1 MSALRRLTRRR
12 FLTQG
17 GRGAAGLALLGA
29 LGPRAAAAAAA
40 RMNVVVIIVDSVR
53 ADHVGAYGGHRVGTP
68 SLDRLARQ
76 SLRFTRARPEA
87 FPTVPARR
95 AIMSGRRSFP
105 FRDWRPTRGLP
116 KNPGWENIPKGR
128 PIWTDPLREA
138 GWRTG
143 YVTDNPWILNVAW
156 DEFRSRFDRPVV
168 VKGQTPYRGRPRGR
182 VSARLL
188 RRHLLPAQR
197 RTSEAGRVREWL
209 AANLG
214 RRGEEDFLPA
224 RVFNAAMQWLDSE
237 AGRGPFALVVD
248 SFDPHEPWDPPGSY
262 ARRQGGGT
270 YHGVKPIQPFG
281 APGQRMRDAH
291 LARGALRPIRN
302 LYEAELALVDKWL
315 GRFLDKLD
323 DMGLRDNTLVLL
335 LSDHGVLLGER
346 GWVGKHSS
354 QIHREVYRVPFMIRD
369 PRRRKAGRTSRYFA
383 STHDVGPT
391 VLSYLGVPAPE
402 GMDGHDLTP
411 LLAGEQPR
419 KRSVFTARY
428 GNYVAAGDG
437 RWLLIDTVDHRQ
449 PRLYDT
455 KRDPG
460 EHHDLARRKPRVVR
474 RLWRRI
480 IADAGGKALQKY

>member
-1 MSALRRLTRRR
+1 VSPLRRLTRRR
-12 FLTQG
+12 FLKQG

-29 LGPRAAAAAAA
+29 LGQRGAAAAAG

-53 ADHVGAYGGHRVGTP
+53 ADHVGIYGGHRVKTP
-68 SLDRLARQ
+68 NLDRLARQ

-95 AIMSGRRSFP
+95 AIMSGKRAFP
-105 FRDWRPTRGLP
+105 FRDWHPTPGLP

-128 PIWTDPLREA
+128 PIWTDLLRKA

-156 DEFRSRFDRPVV
+156 DEFRSRFDRPIV
-168 VKGQTPYRGRPRGR
+168 VKGQTPYRGTPSGK
-182 VSARLL
+182 VSARSL

-197 RTSEAGRVREWL
+197 HTSEAGRVREWL
-209 AANLG
+209 AANFG
-214 RRGEEDFLPA
+214 RKSEEDFLPA
-224 RVFNAAMQWLDSE
+224 RVFKAAMRWLDLE

-248 SFDPHEPWDPPGSY
+248 SFDPHEPWDPPASY
-262 ARRQGGGT
+262 ARRQGGGS

-281 APGQRMRDAH
+281 APGQRMRDAQ
-291 LARGALRPIRN
+291 LPRAALRPIQN

-323 DMGLRDNTLVLL
+323 GLGLRDNTLVVL

-354 QIHREVYRVPFMIRD
+354 QIHREIYRVPYLIRD
-369 PRRRKAGRTSRYFA
+369 PRGRKAGRKSSYFA

-391 VLSYLGVPAPE
+391 VLSYLGVSVPD
-402 GMDGHDLTP
+402 GMDGHDLSP
-411 LLAGEQPR
+411 LLAGRQPR

-428 GNYVAAGDG
+428 GNYAAAGDG
-437 RWLLIDTVDHRQ
+437 RWLLIAGVDGKR

-455 KRDPG
+455 KRDPH
-460 EHHDLARRKPRVVR
+460 ERHNLARRKPRVVR

-480 IADAGGKALQKY
+480 LIDAGGPLQKY

>member
-1 MSALRRLTRRR
+1 
-12 FLTQG
+12 
-17 GRGAAGLALLGA
+17 
-29 LGPRAAAAAAA
+29 
-40 RMNVVVIIVDSVR
+40 VIIVDSVR